1 MHVLLAIRDQQAA
14 ASTARALRNTG
25 MTVDIAMNT
34 RIASAMMAASPYAV
48 VVFEQG
54 LAPRS
59 GSAAEQALGRTA
71 ALLEIT
77 PADSADPDRLASK
90 VRTFAQGR

>member
-14 ASTARALRNTG
+14 AGAARALRKTG
-25 MTVDIAMNT
+25 ITVDIAMNT
-34 RIASAMMAASPYAV
+34 RIASAMMAASQYAV

-59 GSAAEQALGRTA
+59 GSAAEQALGRA
-71 ALLEIT
+71 PALLEIT
-77 PADSADPDRLASK
+77 AADTVDPDRWAAN
-90 VRTFAQGR
+90 VRTFAEGR

>member
-14 ASTARALRNTG
+14 ASAARALRKTG

-54 LAPRS
+54 TTPRC
-59 GSAAEQALGRTA
+59 GSAAEQALGSTP

-77 PADSADPDRLASK
+77 EADTADPDLFASK